1 MLTFLK
7 AYFNNLRHIP
17 STASAIMAVIAY
29 LLNKSAN
36 VIPPEIAN
44 QIMVILGPLVLLF
57 FVGDTKKE

>member
-7 AYFNNLRHIP
+7 TYFNNLRHVP
-17 STASAIMAVIAY
+17 STGSAILAVIAY

-36 VIPPEIAN
+36 VIPAEIAN